1 MAGPPPA
8 RTLLPRL
15 DSLDAFREFRGPVD
29 LRDKHYLASAGF
41 VGILGLLPALAFL
54 FMWLGVGA
62 WGWMKRMGGGVCCQ
76 PSVKG
81 YTAREKFLP
90 KLASYVTTGLFLAGA
105 GLIFFAGF
113 KLMKQG
119 NGVQEAL
126 NARSETLIGA
136 TQLTIEGLRGARS
149 SFFDQ
154 DFVNGLGSLG
164 LQFRDGMEEVL
175 AATAR
180 SAKTVG
186 DGIYFGET
194 AILGATIVLCLL
206 SAMNTIAT
214 CLRLSRMLFLL
225 LGFGVVM
232 CFVCWLCFGAV
243 FVLDVVFRDIC
254 FLARE
259 KDAGRRVS
267 EWSRLA
273 PCAEPAVGPLLNE
286 TRRAV
291 ELISDGLKGEMGDA
305 LMDQRYDDFRELCTP
320 VELQAE
326 SGTYVARDCANQ
338 LTVADFTRPAPDG
351 YSSYICGSPDAVL
364 DCTPIRSWED
374 MKIDA
379 EAATSLLT
387 TASVQ
392 VGPHAC
398 ADVHALAARVDSEF
412 CTDGLRLS
420 VLLCCGFLALCLS
433 FSLLMALHLLNALRE
448 DKPPG
453 FKRSFA
459 RSVAMSTLSG
469 TRPGKTRAS
478 VAMTARKSLAQ
489 V

>member
-1 MAGPPPA
+1 M
-8 RTLLPRL
+8 
-15 DSLDAFREFRGPVD
+15 D

-54 FMWLGVGA
+54 FMWLGFGA
-62 WGWMKRMGGGVCCQ
+62 WGWVKRMGGGLCCE

-81 YTAREKFLP
+81 YTAREKVLP
-90 KLASYVTTGLFLAGA
+90 KLASYVTTGLFLGGA
-105 GLIFFAGF
+105 GLIFFAGY
-113 KLMKQG
+113 KLMKKG

-126 NARSETLIGA
+126 NARSEALLLA
-136 TQLTIEGLRGARS
+136 TPLTIEGLRSARS

-164 LQFRDGMEEVL
+164 LQFRDGIEEVL

-194 AILGATIVLCLL
+194 AIMGATVVLCLL

-254 FLARE
+254 LLVRQ
-259 KDAGRRVS
+259 KDATRRVAQ
-267 EWSRLA
+267 WSHLA
-273 PCAEPAVGPLLNE
+273 PYAEPSVGPLLNE
-286 TRRAV
+286 TRHAV
-291 ELISDGLKGEMGDA
+291 DLISGGLNSEMLDA
-305 LMDQRYDDFRELCTP
+305 MFDLRYGDFRELCTP
-320 VELQAE
+320 VELRAE
-326 SGTYVARDCANQ
+326 SGAYVARDCAGQ
-338 LTVADFTRPAPDG
+338 PTVVDFARPAPDG

-364 DCTPIRSWED
+364 DCTPLRSWED
-374 MKIDA
+374 IKIDA
-379 EAATSLLT
+379 KAAASLLT
-387 TASVQ
+387 TADVQ
-392 VGPHAC
+392 VGPYEC

-420 VLLCCGFLALCLS
+420 VLLCSGFLALCLS

-478 VAMTARKSLAQ
+478 VAMAARRSLAQ

>member
-1 MAGPPPA
+1 MRSPPA

-90 KLASYVTTGLFLAGA
+90 KLAYYVTTGLFLVGA

-113 KLMKQG
+113 KLMKKG

-126 NARSETLIGA
+126 NARSETLILA
-136 TQLTIEGLRGARS
+136 TQLTIVGLRAARS

-164 LQFRDGMEEVL
+164 LQFRDGMEVL

-273 PCAEPAVGPLLNE
+273 PLRRAGSRPSAERDAPRRGAHLGRPQRRDGRRPDGPAVRRLPGALYA
-286 TRRAV
+286 RRAPGGV
-291 ELISDGLKGEMGDA
+291 WD
-305 LMDQRYDDFRELCTP
+305 
-320 VELQAE
+320 
-326 SGTYVARDCANQ
+326 
-338 LTVADFTRPAPDG
+338 
-351 YSSYICGSPDAVL
+351 
-364 DCTPIRSWED
+364 IRSPRLRQP
-374 MKIDA
+374 A
-379 EAATSLLT
+379 HSGRLHPTRARRLL
-387 TASVQ
+387 
-392 VGPHAC
+392 
-398 ADVHALAARVDSEF
+398 L
-412 CTDGLRLS
+412 
-420 VLLCCGFLALCLS
+420 
-433 FSLLMALHLLNALRE
+433 LHLW
-448 DKPPG
+448 
-453 FKRSFA
+453 
-459 RSVAMSTLSG
+459 
-469 TRPGKTRAS
+469 
-478 VAMTARKSLAQ
+478 LA
-489 V
+489 